1 MPKNEPFIFGRQF
14 DCATCAFKDRPI
26 MVVGSNQF
34 ATDLLANYIRSNRP
48 AVTSVVSR
56 LEDIPEPAGL
66 PREEW
71 RLIFIDCHGL
81 DGAAVTKML
90 QNEAESYLEHD
101 IIALF
106 NLNPGDVDLSTYI
119 DLGVRGF
126 FFESDHPDVILKG
139 ICALKYGEMW
149 VARGILMEY
158 ISHRPK
164 QTSNQDEDVHLT
176 AREKDILVQL
186 ASGATNEDIADRLFI
201 SLHTVKTH
209 IANIRK
215 KLHVENR
222 LQAALWAAKHLK
234 SFS

>member
-1 MPKNEPFIFGRQF
+1 MAKNEPFIFGRQF
-14 DCATCAFKDRPI
+14 DCVTCEFRDRPI
-26 MVVGSNQF
+26 MVVGTNQF
-34 ATDLLANYIRSNRP
+34 ATDLLANYIRSNKP
-48 AVTSVVSR
+48 AMTSVVSR
-56 LEDIPEPAGL
+56 LGDIPDPGGL
-66 PREEW
+66 PRAEW

-81 DGAAVTKML
+81 GGAAVTKML

-106 NLNPGDVDLSTYI
+106 NLTPGNVDLSAYI

-164 QTSNQDEDVHLT
+164 QTSNQNEDVHLT
-176 AREKDILVQL
+176 RREKDILVQL
-186 ASGATNEDIADRLFI
+186 AAGATNEEIAARLFI

-215 KLHVENR
+215 KLQVENR